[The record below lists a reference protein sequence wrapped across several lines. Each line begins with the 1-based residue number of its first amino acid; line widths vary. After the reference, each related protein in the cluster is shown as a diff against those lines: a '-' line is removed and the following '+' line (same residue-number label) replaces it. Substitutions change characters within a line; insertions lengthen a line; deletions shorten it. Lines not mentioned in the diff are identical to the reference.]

1 MPSVLSILLAS
12 YFGSPSE
19 EQVND
24 EALSLRIYASAL
36 LVFVIDHFAKSY
48 PTLKSRVVAT
58 LLQALLADVDDGTA
72 EDAIE
77 ASGSLDAKLGAL
89 VGLRKL
95 GPSSFRSLLS
105 PIGVLSGSTSDE
117 KARTVPLKVMGV
129 WLEKVSQ
136 DENVSKINYE
146 KILQEIKAG
155 LVSIGEGSVQSSA
168 SDKEALTER
177 FGSFWVELLKEND
190 TALLGLSYELNIE
203 E

>member
-19 EQVND
+19 EKVNQD
-24 EALSLRIYASAL
+24 ALSLRIYASAL
-36 LVFVIDHFAKSY
+36 LVYVIEHFAESY

-72 EDAIE
+72 NDPVE

-89 VGLRKL
+89 IGLRKL

-105 PIGVLSGSTSDE
+105 PIGVLSGSTSEE
-117 KARTVPLKVMGV
+117 KAKMVPCKVMGT

-136 DENVSKINYE
+136 DENVSKVNYE
-146 KILQEIKAG
+146 KLVQEIKAG
-155 LVSIGEGSVQSSA
+155 LTSLGEESVQSSA
-168 SDKEALTER
+168 SDKETLAER
-177 FGSFWVELLKEND
+177 FGSFWVELLKDNE
-190 TALLGLSYELNIE
+190 TALLGLSYDPHVVE
-203 E
+203 

>member
-19 EQVND
+19 DKVNE

-36 LVFVIDHFAKSY
+36 LVYVIDHFSECY

-72 EDAIE
+72 NDAVE

-89 VGLRKL
+89 IALRKL

-105 PIGVLSGSTSDE
+105 PIGVLSGSTSED
-117 KARTVPLKVMGV
+117 KAKIVPLKVMGA

-136 DENVSKINYE
+136 DETVSKVIYE
-146 KILQEIKAG
+146 RLVQEIKAG
-155 LVSIGEGSVQSSA
+155 LMTLGEISVQSSA
-168 SDKEALTER
+168 SSADELADH
-177 FGSFWVELLKEND
+177 FGSFWVELLKDNE
-190 TALLGLSYELNIE
+190 TAQMGLSYDPHRE
-203 E
+203 